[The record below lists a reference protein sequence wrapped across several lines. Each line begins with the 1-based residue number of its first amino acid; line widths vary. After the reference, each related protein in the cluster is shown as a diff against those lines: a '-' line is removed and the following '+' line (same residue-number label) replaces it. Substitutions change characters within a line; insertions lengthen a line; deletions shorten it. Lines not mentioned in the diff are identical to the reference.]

1 MFRFGRASVAT
12 TPIIAAGT
20 PIKHGFYSI
29 VLKRWLLYTASV
41 FMGLAVVGG
50 LLGAFVL
57 ALLWPTLP
65 PLDALTDYQPKI
77 PLRVVSADG
86 DLLGEFGEERR
97 AVVRIGEVP
106 DVMKHAILAAED
118 ERFYQHGGVDYLSV
132 LRAALANVTSGSGT
146 QQGAGTIT
154 MQVAR
159 NFFLTREKTVSRK
172 LREALL
178 AWKIEASLSKDEILE
193 LYVNQIF
200 LGQRAY
206 GFAAAAQT
214 YFGKP
219 LADVTVAE
227 AAMLA
232 GLPKAPSAY
241 NPITNPR
248 RAKARQLY
256 VLRRMHDLRYID
268 DGQFREAQS
277 APLKLR
283 PPTRETSGVHA
294 EYVAEMARQVVYET
308 YGDSAYTR
316 GITVWTT
323 ILRSDQE
330 AAYQAVRKGV
340 VEYDQRHGYRGPD
353 GFVNLPKDPAEQDA
367 ALDKV
372 FQDYPDSDNIVT
384 GVVLTATPTQVR
396 AVLANGDQAEVTG
409 AGLKFAQRALADKA
423 PPNEKIRAGAVIRLT
438 LDDKGRYAITQM
450 PQAEAAFVAVRP
462 DDGAILALIGGFD
475 YDRNKFN
482 HATQA
487 YRQPGS
493 AFKPFIYSAA
503 LEKGFTPATI
513 INDAPFFV
521 PAEKAGGEA
530 WEPRNYDGKFEG
542 PMRLRVALAHS
553 KNLVTIRVLQAIGP
567 QYAQDYI
574 ARFGFD
580 PKLHPAYLT
589 MGLGAGAATPMQM
602 ATAYSVFANGGYRI
616 APYLISK
623 ITDARG
629 ETLSNPPHVEAGKDA
644 ERAID
649 PRNAFIMQSLLREVI
664 ATGTATRALSLKRQ
678 DIAGKTG
685 TTNDDVDAW
694 FCGFNAAQVGI
705 AWIGFDQPKSLG
717 NRETGSLAALPMWI
731 AYMEKALKGVPEVKR
746 DPPPGVVSLRINP
759 DTGLRDD
766 ASNYADWFMNE
777 YTPRMAQD
785 ALAPALMPGSPPARD
800 VRNQLF

>member
-1 MFRFGRASVAT
+1 
-12 TPIIAAGT
+12 
-20 PIKHGFYSI
+20 
-29 VLKRWLLYTASV
+29 VLKRWLLYTGSV
-41 FMGLAVVGG
+41 VAGLAIVGA

-97 AVVRIGEVP
+97 AVIRIGEVP

-118 ERFYQHGGVDYLSV
+118 ERFYQHGGVDYLSIA
-132 LRAALANVTSGSGT
+132 RAALSNVTSGT

-172 LREALL
+172 LREVLL
-178 AWKIEASLSKDEILE
+178 AWKIEASLPKDEILE
-193 LYVNQIF
+193 LYINQIF

-206 GFAAAAQT
+206 GFAAAAQI

-241 NPITNPR
+241 NPVSNPR
-248 RAKARQLY
+248 RAKTRQLY
-256 VLRRMHDLRYID
+256 VLRRMHELGYIND
-268 DGQFREAQS
+268 DQWRKAQS
-277 APLKLR
+277 EPLTTRVLLR
-283 PPTRETSGVHA
+283 EPLSVHA
-294 EYVAEMARQVVYET
+294 EFVAEMARQVVYDA
-308 YGDSAYTR
+308 YGDDAYTR

-323 ILRSDQE
+323 IRRADQE
-330 AAYQAVRKGV
+330 AAYAAVRQGV
-340 VEYDQRHGYRGPD
+340 MDYDLRHGYRGPD
-353 GFVNLPKDPAEQDA
+353 GFVNLPEAAADQDA
-367 ALDKV
+367 ALDRV
-372 FQDYPDSDNIVT
+372 FQENADSDGIVT
-384 GVVLTATPTQVR
+384 AVVLQATPAQVR
-396 AVLANGDQAEVTG
+396 AVLASGDQAEVTG
-409 AGLKFAQRALADKA
+409 AGLKLAARALADKA
-423 PPNEKIRAGAVIRLT
+423 PANLKLRRGAIIRLVR
-438 LDDKGRYAITQM
+438 DDKGNYAITQV

-475 YDRNKFN
+475 YDRDKFN

-487 YRQPGS
+487 LRQPGS

-521 PAEKAGGEA
+521 PAEQAGGDA
-530 WEPRNYDGKFEG
+530 WEPKNYDGKFEG
-542 PMRLRVALAHS
+542 PMRLRVALAKS

-589 MGLGAGAATPMQM
+589 MGLGAGSATPMQM

-616 APYLISK
+616 TPYLITRIVDSHG
-623 ITDARG
+623 T
-629 ETLSNPPHVEAGKDA
+629 TLSEAKPALAGKDA

-649 PRNAFIMQSLLREVI
+649 PRNAFIMQTLLRDVI
-664 ATGTATRALSLKRQ
+664 TSGTATRALQLKRK
-678 DIAGKTG
+678 DLAGKTG
-685 TTNDDVDAW
+685 TTNENVDAW
-694 FCGFNAAQVGI
+694 FCGFNTAQVGI
-705 AWIGFDQPKSLG
+705 AWIGYDQPRTLG
-717 NRETGSLAALPMWI
+717 TNETGSAAALPIWI
-731 AYMEKALKGVPEVKR
+731 GYMQRALKGVPEALP
-746 DPPPGVVSLRINP
+746 DAPPGVVSLRINP
-759 DTGLRDD
+759 ETGLRDD
-766 ASNYADWFMNE
+766 ASRLSDWFLAE
-777 YTPRMAQD
+777 FTPRMQMD
-785 ALAPALMPGSPPARD
+785 ALAPAAMPGAAPSRD
-800 VRNQLF
+800 VRDQLF